1 MDKTILIVAGE
12 MSGDQHAAKVMAEVL
27 RQEPH
32 TNFWGLGGEQM
43 LVVGMEQLYSVD
55 RLSVTGFVE
64 VLKHLSFFKEV
75 MNRVVTRCERDKPD
89 AAILLDYPGFNMR
102 LGKKLHDMGIP
113 VYYYISPQVWAW
125 RSGRINTIR
134 RFVRKMFVIFPFEEE
149 IYTRRG
155 VPAEF
160 VGHPL
165 VEEMPALQDRAA
177 FFNDFDLDPD
187 RPLVGILPG
196 SRTNEVSRLLK
207 PCLNAVTIIQDLM
220 PQAQFAVARV
230 GHLSDTI
237 YNEIAQKPGV
247 RLIPAHP
254 YEIMAYSHAAMV
266 ASGTASL
273 ESAMLGTPMV
283 VIYKI
288 SPLSYLLARMLVEV
302 EHIAMPNLVYGD
314 RVVPELLQSHAN
326 GANIASWI
334 LTYLGDKSYTSQ
346 VKSKLHT
353 IREKLGLPG
362 GARRVAEGILTDLN
376 AGKS

>member
-1 MDKTILIVAGE
+1 MAKTILIVAGE

-43 LVVGMEQLYSVD
+43 LAVGMEQLYSVD

-64 VLKHLSFFKEV
+64 VIKHLSFFKEV

-102 LGKKLHDMGIP
+102 LGKKLHELGIP

-125 RSGRINTIR
+125 RSGRIETIR

-149 IYTRRG
+149 IYTQRG

-165 VEEMPALQDRAA
+165 VEEMPALQARAD
-177 FFNDFDLDPD
+177 FFNEFDLDPD

-207 PCLNAVTIIQDLM
+207 PCLDAVTIVHDLM
-220 PQAQFAVARV
+220 PQVQFAVARV
-230 GHLSDTI
+230 RHLPDAI
-237 YNEIAQKPGV
+237 YSEIGQNPGV

-254 YEIMAYSHAAMV
+254 YEIMAYSGAAMV

-273 ESAMLGTPMV
+273 ETAVLGTPLV

-288 SPLSYLLARMLVEV
+288 SPLSYLLARLLVEV

-314 RVVPELLQSHAN
+314 RVVPELLQSQAN
-326 GANIASWI
+326 GAQIASWI
-334 LTYLGDKSYTSQ
+334 VTYLNDDAYTSE

-353 IREKLGLPG
+353 IRENLGEPG
-362 GARRVAEGILTDLN
+362 GSRRVAEGILNDLN
-376 AGKS
+376 AGRS